1 MKAKRRFGQNFLAEP
16 RYSQRIIEAVNPQPD
31 ETIIEIGPGR
41 GALTRPLAESGAR
54 IIAIEIDRELVPDLV
69 AGFAGFSNVRI
80 IEADA
85 LAVDYC
91 ELIEPALTARVVA
104 NLPYYISTSILQR
117 LISCRGCLTEMTL
130 MLQREVVDRLTAA
143 PGSKQYGYL
152 SVIARLN
159 CEIVRLFDVPP
170 GAFRPV
176 PKVDSS
182 VVRVRVLDE
191 PRARVSDE
199 AMFTE
204 VAQMIF
210 AQRRKTL
217 LNNLR
222 AGVARLS
229 LSGICEME
237 AALARAG
244 IDPARRAETLAVA
257 EIAALAEALGNE
269 SNRSRRDAL
278 K

>member
-1 MKAKRRFGQNFLAEP
+1 MRAKRRFGQNFLAEP
-16 RYSQRIIEAVNPQPD
+16 RYRQRIIQAVNPQPG

-54 IIAIEIDRELVPDLV
+54 IIAIEIDRELVPDLA

-85 LAVDYC
+85 LEVDYC
-91 ELIEPALTARVVA
+91 KLIEPALTARIVA
-104 NLPYYISTSILQR
+104 NLPYYISTPILQK
-117 LISCRGCLTEMTL
+117 LISSRRCLTEMTL

-143 PGSKQYGYL
+143 PGGKQYGYL
-152 SVIARLN
+152 SVIAQLN
-159 CEIVRLFDVPP
+159 CEIARLFDVPP

-199 AMFTE
+199 TMFTE
-204 VAQMIF
+204 LAQVIF

-222 AGVARLS
+222 AGGARLS
-229 LSGICEME
+229 LSGVFEME
-237 AALARAG
+237 AALARAR
-244 IDPARRAETLAVA
+244 IDPARRAETLAVSD
-257 EIAALAEALGNE
+257 IAALAEALVNK
-269 SNRSRRDAL
+269 NREIEE
-278 K
+278 